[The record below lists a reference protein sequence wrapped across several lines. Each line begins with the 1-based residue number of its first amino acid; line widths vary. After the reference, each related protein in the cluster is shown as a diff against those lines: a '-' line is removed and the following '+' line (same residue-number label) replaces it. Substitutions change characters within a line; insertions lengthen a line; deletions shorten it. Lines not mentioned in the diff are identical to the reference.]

1 MPSGQQPK
9 KKRTNSRLLI
19 GVFVILCGYGGYYIY
34 QLYGPKPQSVSS
46 IAAEKKK
53 LPIKKVDWEKTV
65 YEDPFFLSLK
75 EQMPSQIT
83 VDKIGNKEPF
93 VVKKR

>member
-1 MPSGQQPK
+1 M
-9 KKRTNSRLLI
+9 
-19 GVFVILCGYGGYYIY
+19 YGI
-34 QLYGPKPQSVSS
+34 YGPKPQSVSS

-75 EQMPSQIT
+75 EQMPSQVT
-83 VDKIGNKEPF
+83 VDNVGNKQPF
-93 VVKKR
+93 VIKKK